1 MQLVVFERLD
11 ASIAKGLDRGRERS
25 LASAAATRETGSMG
39 AAALGFETLEAV
51 YHGHRRLGAILA
63 SGPSTGTVVDLNRAL
78 AVKLASSDAGAPE
91 AEADSLLPA
100 DMAAFLRRLPDS
112 DAAAREALQ
121 FVVDALERYDAP
133 DLAAA
138 GVALPRRNVRL
149 AAPVPRPGKLI
160 AVSHPQAEQ
169 AGAPA
174 LFLVAPTAVAGPED
188 EILLPAGAR
197 LRCWGQLAAVIG
209 RRARGLDRDDALGCV
224 AGYCA
229 GIALRLEDPA
239 LPADGIR
246 FSRDGFAPLGPALV
260 TADEVRDPQDL
271 RFELRIS
278 GRTVQAAHTKE
289 LPVPVA
295 DLVAKASQLMT
306 LEPGDVVLTG
316 APQGGLREDPR
327 LLSDGDVVE
336 VEIERVGRLAV
347 YVRAAGPGSAQATGV

>member
-11 ASIAKGLDRGRERS
+11 DRS
-25 LASAAATRETGSMG
+25 LPPAAVAHQIGSMG

-51 YHGHRRLGAILA
+51 YHGQRRLGAILA
-63 SGPSTGTVVDLNRAL
+63 SGPSAGAVVDLNRAL
-78 AVKLASSDAGAPE
+78 AVKLASCDAGAPE

-121 FVVDALERYDAP
+121 FVIDALERYDAP

-138 GVALPRRNVRL
+138 GVTLPRRSVRL
-149 AAPVPRPGKLI
+149 AAPVPRPGKLV
-160 AVSHPQAEQ
+160 AVSPTHTGPADT
-169 AGAPA
+169 PA

-188 EILLPAGAR
+188 EILLPAGSR

-209 RRARGLDRDDALGCV
+209 RRARELERGDALGCV
-224 AGYCA
+224 AGYCT
-229 GIALRLEDPA
+229 GIALCLEDPEGAA

-271 RFELRIS
+271 RLELRVS

-289 LPVPVA
+289 LPLPVA
-295 DLVAKASQLMT
+295 ELVAKASQLMT
-306 LEPGDVVLTG
+306 LEPGDVVLSG
-316 APQGGLREDPR
+316 APLGGLREGPWT
-327 LLSDGDVVE
+327 LSDGDVVE

-347 YVRAAGPGSAQATGV
+347 YVRAAGPGSAQATGA